1 MNVIVSFK
9 TKLRTEMQTLFA
21 DPYMNDFWEG
31 PVFSAVNCVEVCI
44 CICAHLQLYC
54 ACVCAACIFL
64 TYWAPRSDLKHQS
77 VNWQYPLRDCNFMQ
91 ITCAYAC
98 ICAHMQP

>member
-31 PVFSAVNCVEVCI
+31 PIFSAVNC
-44 CICAHLQLYC
+44 
-54 ACVCAACIFL
+54 F
-64 TYWAPRSDLKHQS
+64 
-77 VNWQYPLRDCNFMQ
+77 
-91 ITCAYAC
+91 
-98 ICAHMQP
+98 